1 MAANFCPIEEAFYRL
16 PNKDQPST
24 FQVRH
29 IQNRFLFLVLLM
41 TIKMR
46 LDWVERKKKKKGDWD
61 KSSDF
66 IRACSGGDR
75 QIKVN
80 YLGDMKDTELAHDL
94 VGPLSTRAEC
104 LALYKIS
111 SQIYRAK

>member
-1 MAANFCPIEEAFYRL
+1 MSDRGGVLSPTKQGSTFNV
-16 PNKDQPST
+16 PST
-24 FQVRH
+24 SHTKSVSFFGSV
-29 IQNRFLFLVLLM
+29 NDDKNA
-41 TIKMR
+41 TR
-46 LDWVERKKKKKGDWD
+46 LSREKKEKKGDWD